1 MFFFGDS
8 SAIADTYLEKA
19 ILGSTG
25 VAVDGTPVE
34 EMPEKIISGYIV
46 YFRLAYKRAKKDEAP
61 QEVLD
66 ELMRRHDEVFAVYA
80 AKSQTFRDLLLT
92 GRHEWLGGY
101 TTENKKKY
109 LKLAGLPSAN

>member
-1 MFFFGDS
+1 MFFFGDP

-25 VAVDGTPVE
+25 VVVDGTPLE
-34 EMPEKIISGYIV
+34 EMPEKILSGYIV

-66 ELMRRHDEVFAVYA
+66 ELMRRYDEVFVVYA
-80 AKSQTFRDLLLT
+80 AKSQAFRDLLPT

-101 TTENKKKY
+101 TIENKQKY
-109 LKLAGLPSAN
+109 LRLAGLSSAN